1 MKIAI
6 VHDWL
11 TVFSGAE
18 KVLEQI
24 IICYP
29 DADIFTTID
38 TLKDNQRDFLKNK
51 KVRVSK
57 MQNLP
62 FLKSLYRFYV
72 LLFPNFIKEF
82 DLSSYDLIIS
92 SSHAIAKGVKTSK
105 NQLHICYIHTPARYV
120 WDLRSQ
126 YLKEH
131 DLDKGIKFFFVN
143 RLLDRFKKWDLCSS
157 KNVDYFIANSNYVKD
172 RVKRIYNRESVVI
185 YPPVDVKKYQINPI
199 KKNFYLAASRLVSYK
214 KIDIIIDAFLKLPN
228 KKLVVIGD
236 GPEYKKI
243 RNKIADNISIL
254 GYQSSENLVHYMK
267 NAKAFIFAADEDFGI
282 MPVEAQ
288 ACGTPIIAFNK
299 GGATETVINNKTGIF
314 FEEQTSKSIFN
325 AVENFELTKFDPM
338 DIRKNALQ
346 FSNKRFRQE
355 FVDFINEVM
364 TK

>member
-92 SSHAIAKGVKTSK
+92 SFM
-105 NQLHICYIHTPARYV
+105 QLQKV
-120 WDLRSQ
+120 
-126 YLKEH
+126 
-131 DLDKGIKFFFVN
+131 
-143 RLLDRFKKWDLCSS
+143 
-157 KNVDYFIANSNYVKD
+157 
-172 RVKRIYNRESVVI
+172 
-185 YPPVDVKKYQINPI
+185 
-199 KKNFYLAASRLVSYK
+199 
-214 KIDIIIDAFLKLPN
+214 
-228 KKLVVIGD
+228 
-236 GPEYKKI
+236 
-243 RNKIADNISIL
+243 
-254 GYQSSENLVHYMK
+254 
-267 NAKAFIFAADEDFGI
+267 
-282 MPVEAQ
+282 
-288 ACGTPIIAFNK
+288 
-299 GGATETVINNKTGIF
+299 
-314 FEEQTSKSIFN
+314 
-325 AVENFELTKFDPM
+325 
-338 DIRKNALQ
+338 
-346 FSNKRFRQE
+346 
-355 FVDFINEVM
+355 
-364 TK
+364 